1 MPVKKK
7 ENDEIYAGTFVV
19 AGSGYAKVIRVGNAN
34 YSTKLVNQAKHK
46 NLASSEMRDSIEKII
61 KVMSIIIVPVGI
73 LLFRAQYK
81 AMPNDFNTALVK
93 TVGGVIG
100 MIPEGLVLLTSL
112 SFVLGVGRL
121 AKKKALVQQMES
133 IEALSRVDVLC
144 LDKQGLLQ
152 QVNLKLNIL
161 FLLVI
166 NIRVR

>member
-1 MPVKKK
+1 M
-7 ENDEIYAGTFVV
+7 

-61 KVMSIIIVPVGI
+61 KVMSIIIVPVGL

-121 AKKKALVQQMES
+121 AKRKHLFN
-133 IEALSRVDVLC
+133 RW
-144 LDKQGLLQ
+144 
-152 QVNLKLNIL
+152 NPLKH
-161 FLLVI
+161 
-166 NIRVR
+166 